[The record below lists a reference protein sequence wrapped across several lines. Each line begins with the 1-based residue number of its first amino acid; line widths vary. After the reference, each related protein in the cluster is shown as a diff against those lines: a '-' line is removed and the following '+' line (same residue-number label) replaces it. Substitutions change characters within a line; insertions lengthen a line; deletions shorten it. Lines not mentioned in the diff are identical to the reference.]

1 MCEPAQ
7 SAVVTHIDMVL
18 RLILEFPVMRFRCR
32 EGFEVP
38 EVIFRIPDHIWRRHL
53 HRTSFTPLGGCCH
66 YALECAGGARCK
78 SLLGSLASKKTP
90 SEILC
95 GPKSKHLRDK
105 FSKQLLLL
113 GDYALEFLIQGD
125 NLPSKFF

>member
-7 SAVVTHIDMVL
+7 SAVVTHIDMVLRL

-53 HRTSFTPLGGCCH
+53 HRTSFTPLGGCTAAC
-66 YALECAGGARCK
+66 AARVSCRQTLECGGDF
-78 SLLGSLASKKTP
+78 T
-90 SEILC
+90 
-95 GPKSKHLRDK
+95 
-105 FSKQLLLL
+105 
-113 GDYALEFLIQGD
+113 AL
-125 NLPSKFF
+125 